1 MPLLYSTFITFTT
14 HFWRSGV
21 SSVCM
26 LEPRTYFKILVG
38 SKFLI
43 SNLLLIEKQ
52 CSVVC
57 KKTKSM
63 CHLKDAR
70 AVESMGGALHV
81 GAQLLQAPGH
91 CLHDD
96 QRQKQNHADVGS
108 EAVYFKCD
116 FCLHLA
122 AAFLDRNF
130 E

>member
-1 MPLLYSTFITFTT
+1 
-14 HFWRSGV
+14 
-21 SSVCM
+21 M

-81 GAQLLQAPGH
+81 GGSSSRHPVTVCMMTRDKNRTTQMLG
-91 CLHDD
+91 
-96 QRQKQNHADVGS
+96 QRQFILNVIF
-108 EAVYFKCD
+108 VYT
-116 FCLHLA
+116 
-122 AAFLDRNF
+122 
-130 E
+130 